1 MKRDEMFI
9 QIADVFQ
16 KRNSAFAELFF
27 ELFFFGGIFEQAES
41 LGLVES
47 KRVLIDSYT
56 IEADISV
63 PGFRRLLDRI
73 ITRALRALEGTP
85 EIGDTVEQLRREHGD
100 LAEDKSYQLGP
111 EQRRQLLAE
120 WLALAGRVADLRHD
134 LIEVKSIKLVDA
146 KAALDRTI
154 SGATMEAYGNGIING
169 KNQAERDLQI
179 AAYLDKDKAVQ
190 TAKLS
195 VRHWETQLAGIEAR
209 LEMVEAEYKAAWA
222 KLSAARAAAAL
233 QTSYLQFLTA
243 QADIEAEP
251 TAEAY
256 EHPF

>member
-1 MKRDEMFI
+1 MYM
-9 QIADVFQ
+9 
-16 KRNSAFAELFF
+16 ELR
-27 ELFFFGGIFEQAES
+27 LNGES
-41 LGLVES
+41 EEDAAKLV
-47 KRVLIDSYT
+47 
-56 IEADISV
+56 
-63 PGFRRLLDRI
+63 
-73 ITRALRALEGTP
+73 
-85 EIGDTVEQLRREHGD
+85 D
-100 LAEDKSYQLGP
+100 LAICEDFERLRLKREPTTEGNTTMAKLPDTSSGNGRANIVDGYELESTHAALKEAP
-111 EQRRQLLAE
+111 ANLAE
-120 WLALAGRVADLRHD
+120 AAGRVADLRHD

-233 QTSYLQFLTA
+233 QTSYLQFLTT
-243 QADIEAEP
+243 QADVEAEP
-251 TAEAY
+251 TAEGY

>member
-1 MKRDEMFI
+1 MAKLPDTSSGNGRANIVDGY
-9 QIADVFQ
+9 
-16 KRNSAFAELFF
+16 EL
-27 ELFFFGGIFEQAES
+27 ES
-41 LGLVES
+41 TYS
-47 KRVLIDSYT
+47 
-56 IEADISV
+56 
-63 PGFRRLLDRI
+63 
-73 ITRALRALEGTP
+73 ALRTAP
-85 EIGDTVEQLRREHGD
+85 DA
-100 LAEDKSYQLGP
+100 LAE
-111 EQRRQLLAE
+111 A
-120 WLALAGRVADLRHD
+120 AGRVADLRHD

-209 LEMVEAEYKAAWA
+209 LEMVEAEYKAVWA

-251 TAEAY
+251 TAEGY